1 MPEMAPNVMT
11 IKDVANYLK
20 VNPATVY
27 RMAQTG
33 GIPGFKV
40 RSEWRF
46 RKDTLDSW
54 IQTMEKGSE
63 GPKKKAPI
71 H

>member
-1 MPEMAPNVMT
+1 MPEIVENVMT
-11 IKDVANYLK
+11 IKNVASYLK

-54 IQTMEKGSE
+54 IQAMEKGSE
-63 GPKKKAPI
+63 GSKKKTTS

>member
-1 MPEMAPNVMT
+1 MPEMPGNMMT
-11 IKDVANYLK
+11 IKDVAVFLK

-46 RKDTLDSW
+46 RKDALDQW
-54 IQTMEKGSE
+54 IQHMEKGMTAN
-63 GPKKKAPI
+63 KKETR